1 MNWEQLQEELIRRI
15 REQPRG
21 FQTALAEKL
30 NVAPASVASYTT
42 RGRAIPPAHITPIL
56 EELGIELTITTKA
69 SA

>member
-21 FQTALAEKL
+21 FQTTLSKRL
-30 NVAPASVASYTT
+30 NIAPASVARYTT
-42 RGRAIPPAHITPIL
+42 QGHDIPPAHITPIL